1 MKFFKKKEKKKSA
14 SLGSFGSGPG
24 GFLSVGPQSSASPG
38 FGHRPGQFGPMA
50 TYASAMAL
58 AHLPPPVLER
68 IFAFVCPHSQ
78 DNGYDACEES
88 SVLGAC
94 MLCDMRD
101 LAHCVAVN
109 KRWRVEATKLMYH
122 SIRIDVVHYCDLEDI
137 LAEKRKRRSFFDRN
151 GEPEDTTKTRLKLL
165 SRTLREE
172 PVRLGR
178 MVQFLKMPYMLRGS
192 PASQADLART
202 IAVTPNVRYIDL
214 PEGFFADEP
223 LFMTLRLEVQA
234 RCHELRKMT
243 YMSGSEHSLQALA
256 VGNVWRKLE
265 VLELVQIN
273 VNPTLI
279 RQVLGNLGNLR
290 ALKITDTEHILDET
304 LAWNDMLPPFP
315 ALEEFILKKVPN
327 VTAEGIKAWLSMPAA
342 RDALRVI
349 SLNNT
354 GVHVWAL
361 QEVLAHAPALKH
373 MSIIDSVA
381 ADMPTAVGALFV
393 SPLNSTSLETLHY
406 EITKDKTAHKY
417 SDVLSS
423 YHNYLAN
430 SLLSGGLPNLRAVY
444 VCDPH
449 FPDLLIGLPPP
460 APGFADGSIAR
471 PSSSSSNSHFS
482 PRHSNFNNQSPGFS
496 PMSPPYAN
504 SPPFQQ
510 QPNPAQQP
518 WAPAHNHR
526 FSSNNPFASMV
537 STPAPPSAAGG
548 NRLPAKLEV
557 FTKGHNELGW
567 SFVKVPGFNGV
578 PASDAAAGG
587 GRGESGRPLSSYGLG
602 NDVLGGYAAG
612 WRSEAGAR
620 RSVFVGGGG
629 GFLAVPGP
637 ESQRRGSAVGGGIA
651 GGFGGSSAD
660 EDEAVDE
667 WPRPR
672 SSAGETKRERLDL
685 WR

>member
-1 MKFFKKKEKKKSA
+1 
-14 SLGSFGSGPG
+14 
-24 GFLSVGPQSSASPG
+24 
-38 FGHRPGQFGPMA
+38 MA
-50 TYASAMAL
+50 TFASVL
-58 AHLPPPVLER
+58 AFARLPLPVLQR

-78 DNGYDACEES
+78 DNSYDACEES

-101 LAHCVAVN
+101 LAHCVSVN
-109 KRWRVEATKLMYH
+109 KTWRAEATKLMYH
-122 SIRIDVVHYCDLEDI
+122 SIRIDVVHYCDLEDV

-178 MVQFLKMPYMLRGS
+178 IVQFLKMPYMLRGS
-192 PASQADLART
+192 PESQADLART

-214 PEGFFADEP
+214 PEGFYADEP

-243 YMSGSEHSLQALA
+243 YMSGSERSLQALA
-256 VGNVWRKLE
+256 VGNVWTMLE

-273 VNPTLI
+273 VNPALI

-304 LAWNDMLPPFP
+304 LAWNDVLPPFP

-342 RDALRVI
+342 RDALKVI
-349 SLNNT
+349 SLNTT

-381 ADMPTAVGALFV
+381 ADMPTAVGSHSV
-393 SPLNSTSLETLHY
+393 PPLSSTSLETLHY
-406 EITKDKTAHKY
+406 EVTKDKTAHKY

-430 SLLSGGLPNLRAVY
+430 SLLSGGLPNLHAVY
-444 VCDPH
+444 VCNSH

-460 APGFADGSIAR
+460 TPGFAEGGIAR
-471 PSSSSSNSHFS
+471 PSSSNSNSNFS
-482 PRHSNFNNQSPGFS
+482 PRHSNFNNNNWISGFS
-496 PMSPPYAN
+496 PMSSPYAN
-504 SPPFQQ
+504 NPPFPQPSPTQ
-510 QPNPAQQP
+510 QPR
-518 WAPAHNHR
+518 APAHNHR
-526 FSSNNPFASMV
+526 FSSNNPFAAMV
-537 STPAPPSAAGG
+537 STPAPPSAGSG

-578 PASDAAAGG
+578 PASSNAAGAG
-587 GRGESGRPLSSYGLG
+587 GRGENGRPLSSYGLG

-612 WRSEAGAR
+612 WSSEGGAR
-620 RSVFVGGGG
+620 RNVFVGGGG
-629 GFLAVPGP
+629 GFLPVPSP
-637 ESQRRGSAVGGGIA
+637 EGHRRGGSTVIGGIT
-651 GGFGGSSAD
+651 GGFGRTSPD
-660 EDEAVDE
+660 EEAVDE